1 MLCPKCRFGNFEND
15 RYCRRCGSDLTAT
28 STSLVRVHNHTPAL
42 LRHPQLPRFAAGVGV
57 VAVGVG
63 IELMRRGLL
72 ARMMPSPKTPGPPQP
87 VINSLPA
94 LNGLRDVLFPQNDK
108 RIPLPK
114 NYELE
119 ETVVY
124 IRRVIRRKN

>member
-1 MLCPKCRFGNFEND
+1 MLCPKCRFENFEND
-15 RYCRRCGSDLTAT
+15 QICRRCGLNLSAK
-28 STSLVRVHNHTPAL
+28 STSLVRVHNNTPAL

-72 ARMMPSPKTPGPPQP
+72 ARMMPSPKLPGPQQP
-87 VINSLPA
+87 VVNSLPA

-108 RIPLPK
+108 KISLPK